1 MKPCDVML
9 GLSLVLAMA
18 AGLTAE
24 TPDQHIYGGTE
35 VVSCGW
41 PTTVSLEGICTG
53 TLVHPQVVIYAAH
66 CGKNFGSVQLG
77 EQDLGDA
84 ARDVPTL
91 SCNKYP
97 GGGPGGGDD
106 WAYCVLAEP
115 QLDVPI
121 VPILMGC
128 ETSILT
134 PGREVV
140 VVGFGEADTGP
151 YGIKREAFTQFNYF
165 EGDEAHVGGGG
176 VDTCYGDSGGPVF
189 VRMPAAEG
197 YDDTWRVFGITSWGY
212 GCGEGGYYSM
222 MHTGIQW
229 FESDSGFDLTPCHD
243 VDGTWNPSLEC
254 GRFPQDPANAGGSW
268 DTGCD
273 SGPLGGLSASCGA
286 PFDVSSDTDPPTVS
300 ITNPPDASM
309 FASDPMTGEAAFPVE
324 ATADDGMG
332 FGVAVVELL
341 IDGMAVPMG
350 EDFEAP
356 YVWSDGYPTGQYTFQ
371 VIATDI
377 AGNTAESNVV
387 HVGVDME
394 PPGGGDETSG
404 TGDGSGDVDGSSGNV
419 DGSNGESSGVG
430 GTGED
435 VGGTAGSSADETS
448 SGSSGTGDASGD
460 PSGCGCRGG
469 GAPAPAGLMA
479 LMLGLPFVRRRARAR

>member
-1 MKPCDVML
+1 
-9 GLSLVLAMA
+9 
-18 AGLTAE
+18 
-24 TPDQHIYGGTE
+24 
-35 VVSCGW
+35 
-41 PTTVSLEGICTG
+41 
-53 TLVHPQVVIYAAH
+53 
-66 CGKNFGSVQLG
+66 
-77 EQDLGDA
+77 
-84 ARDVPTL
+84 
-91 SCNKYP
+91 
-97 GGGPGGGDD
+97 
-106 WAYCVLAEP
+106 
-115 QLDVPI
+115 
-121 VPILMGC
+121 
-128 ETSILT
+128 
-134 PGREVV
+134 
-140 VVGFGEADTGP
+140 
-151 YGIKREAFTQFNYF
+151 
-165 EGDEAHVGGGG
+165 
-176 VDTCYGDSGGPVF
+176 
-189 VRMPAAEG
+189 
-197 YDDTWRVFGITSWGY
+197 
-212 GCGEGGYYSM
+212 
-222 MHTGIQW
+222 
-229 FESDSGFDLTPCHD
+229 
-243 VDGTWNPSLEC
+243 
-254 GRFPQDPANAGGSW
+254 
-268 DTGCD
+268 
-273 SGPLGGLSASCGA
+273 
-286 PFDVSSDTDPPTVS
+286 VS